1 MKALFVGLGSIG
13 QRHLRNLIKLRP
25 EAEILAVRSK
35 RISPVLSQTNEVIE
49 GESIKEFYKI
59 KEYQSLSVALENK
72 PDVVFITNP
81 SSLHIET
88 AKESVKAGCFVF
100 IEKPLSHQWQG
111 VEEIIHLEKQIG
123 QKRIAVGYQFR
134 FHPAL
139 KFIKALLAEK
149 KIGNLIS
156 SRIVNG
162 EYMPNWHPYEDY
174 RLSYAARNDL
184 GGGALVT
191 QIHDFDYAMW
201 LFGKPYEL
209 FAIGGQLSN
218 LSIDVEDSVQI
229 QIKFSSNAKPL
240 PVSISLDYLQWPPE
254 KSITIIGDKGSIKC
268 DLIKMEVII
277 NNRIEN
283 TVEKKLFPNFNRN
296 NLFIDE
302 MNNFLS
308 FVEGS
313 QEPSIDLKSAS
324 ESLRIALAA
333 KESMIRGKV
342 KKFDEI

>member
-25 EAEILAVRSK
+25 ETKLLAVRSK
-35 RISPVLSQTNEVIE
+35 RISPLLSETNEVIE
-49 GESIKEFYKI
+49 GKSIKDFYKI
-59 KEYQSLSVALENK
+59 EEYHSLSNALDEN

-81 SSLHIET
+81 SSLHIKAAT
-88 AKESVKAGCFVF
+88 ESLKAGCFVF
-100 IEKPLSHQWQG
+100 IEKPLSHEWDG
-111 VEEIIHLEKQIG
+111 IEEIIQMETQIG
-123 QKRIAVGYQFR
+123 QKKIAVGYQFR

-139 KFIKALLAEK
+139 KFIKNLLVEK

-156 SRIVNG
+156 ARIVNG

-174 RLSYAARNDL
+174 RISYAARNNL

-201 LFGKPYEL
+201 LFGKPHEL

-218 LSIDVEDSVQI
+218 LDIDVEDSVQI
-229 QIKFSSNAKPL
+229 QIKFIANDKPL

-254 KSITIIGDKGSIKC
+254 KSITIIGDKGSIRC

-277 NNRIEN
+277 NNREN
-283 TVEKKLFPNFNRN
+283 NTLEKELFPNFNRN
-296 NLFIDE
+296 SLFIDE

-308 FVEGS
+308 FIEES

-324 ESLRIALAA
+324 ESLRVALAA
-333 KESMIRGKV
+333 KESMILGKV
-342 KKFDEI
+342 QKL